1 MWGCSCSPII
11 NERNLEPAK
20 QKNCFWQKIITYI
33 RKAYLKIK
41 RKSYDENQKAGIMK
55 RNWKALVVSILIP
68 LAVGTIAG
76 LLTMGGM
83 QQFAVLNK
91 PPLSP
96 PAWLFPVVWTILY
109 ILMGISSYLIYV
121 SGEKKQKN
129 GNQGTDSSKGKKES
143 GNTKENTGREQA
155 LTTYGYQ
162 LIVNFLWP
170 VFFFNFQWYFFAFL
184 WLVLLWIL
192 VAKMILEFGE
202 ISKAAAL
209 MNIPYLLW
217 LSFAGYLNLGIWLLN

>member
-1 MWGCSCSPII
+1 M
-11 NERNLEPAK
+11 
-20 QKNCFWQKIITYI
+20 
-33 RKAYLKIK
+33 
-41 RKSYDENQKAGIMK
+41 KS
-55 RNWKALVVSILIP
+55 NWRTLAVSILVP
-68 LAVGTIAG
+68 LAVGTAAG

-83 QQFAVLNK
+83 KQFAVLNK

-96 PAWLFPVVWTILY
+96 PAWLFPVAWTILY
-109 ILMGISSYLIYV
+109 TLMGISSYLIYV

-129 GNQGTDSSKGKKES
+129 EDSKVNSLNGKRES
-143 GNTKENTGREQA
+143 ENTKENTDREQA
-155 LTTYGYQ
+155 LATYGYQ

-170 VFFFNFQWYFFAFL
+170 VFFFNFQWYFFSFL

-202 ISKAAAL
+202 ISKAAAF
-209 MNIPYLLW
+209 MNVPYLLW

>member
-1 MWGCSCSPII
+1 
-11 NERNLEPAK
+11 
-20 QKNCFWQKIITYI
+20 
-33 RKAYLKIK
+33 
-41 RKSYDENQKAGIMK
+41 MK
-55 RNWKALVVSILIP
+55 KNWKALVVSIMIP
-68 LAVGTIAG
+68 LAVGIIAG
-76 LLTMGGM
+76 LFTMGGK
-83 QQFAVLNK
+83 QQFTVLNK

-121 SGEKKQKN
+121 SEAQKQ
-129 GNQGTDSSKGKKES
+129 D
-143 GNTKENTGREQA
+143 GNTKDKATKSQA

-170 VFFFNFQWYFFAFL
+170 VFFFNFGWYFFSFL

-192 VAKMILEFGE
+192 AAKMILEFGE
-202 ISKAAAL
+202 ISKVSASL
-209 MNIPYLLW
+209 NVPYLLW